1 MFSQVKLNLSFG
13 IFIFSDQESLTKF
26 LLFCTNM
33 NYPKLKLSELNRP
46 NIEEYKSSEK
56 ARIIFVLDNIRSAQN
71 IGSIFRTSDAFN
83 ISAICIAGISATP
96 PNKEILKTALGST
109 ESVTWTYHEQTID
122 CINEL
127 KANGYTIVSV
137 EQTANSTKLHEFAPL
152 KENKYAFV
160 MGNEVE
166 GVDQKVIDASDVIL
180 EIPQFGTKH
189 SLNVAVSA
197 GIVLWD
203 VYQKLF
209 LVE

>member
-1 MFSQVKLNLSFG
+1 M
-13 IFIFSDQESLTKF
+13 EHA
-26 LLFCTNM
+26 
-33 NYPKLKLSELNRP
+33 KLKLDELNRLSV
-46 NIEEYKSSEK
+46 EEFKQTTK
-56 ARIIFVLDNIRSAQN
+56 ADIVFVLDNIRSAQN

-122 CINEL
+122 CINDL
-127 KANGYTIVSV
+127 KAKGYTIVSV
-137 EQTANSTKLHEFAPL
+137 EQTANSTKLHEFAPI
-152 KENKYAFV
+152 KGHKYAFV

-209 LVE
+209 LDR

>member
-1 MFSQVKLNLSFG
+1 M
-13 IFIFSDQESLTKF
+13 DHA
-26 LLFCTNM
+26 
-33 NYPKLKLSELNRP
+33 KLKLDELNRLSV
-46 NIEEYKSSEK
+46 EEFKNTTK
-56 ARIIFVLDNIRSAQN
+56 ADIVFVLDNIRSAQN

-109 ESVTWTYHEQTID
+109 ESVTWKYYTEALE
-122 CINEL
+122 CIRVL
-127 KANGYTIVSV
+127 KAIGYTIISV
-137 EQTANSTKLHEFAPL
+137 EQTANSTKLHDFTPT
-152 KENKYAFV
+152 KEGKYALV

-166 GVDQKVIDASDVIL
+166 GVDQQIINESDIVL

-203 VYQKLF
+203 VYQKMF
-209 LVE
+209 LGR

>member
-1 MFSQVKLNLSFG
+1 M
-13 IFIFSDQESLTKF
+13 DHA
-26 LLFCTNM
+26 
-33 NYPKLKLSELNRP
+33 KLKLEELNRLSV
-46 NIEEYKSSEK
+46 EAFKQTTK
-56 ARIIFVLDNIRSAQN
+56 ADIIFVLDNIRSAQN
-71 IGSIFRTSDAFN
+71 IGSIFRTYDAFN

-109 ESVTWTYHEQTID
+109 ESVTWKYYTEALE
-122 CINEL
+122 CIREL
-127 KANGYTIVSV
+127 KANGYTIISV
-137 EQTANSTKLHEFAPL
+137 EQTANSTKLHEFTPQ
-152 KENKYAFV
+152 KEGKYALV

-166 GVDQKVIDASDVIL
+166 GVDQQIINESDIIL

-203 VYQKLF
+203 VYQKMF